1 MQSESAGTGSRP
13 DRLAAPARLGA
24 RPWAVLR
31 LGSMRPNAVTY
42 GVVAGLLA
50 VAVEIFLGVRPPAA
64 YGICMAC
71 HTRDVV
77 NWILN
82 HVAGTRWEVAPVSA
96 SVPLLTTFGVLI
108 GAFVAA
114 RRHHEYRPV
123 SLGHGARSLILGVL
137 VVNAAIIAVGC
148 PTRLLLLSAYG
159 EPLGLVG
166 VAGLVAGIVAGTLLL
181 KKGIVS

>member
-1 MQSESAGTGSRP
+1 MQSESVRGSA
-13 DRLAAPARLGA
+13 RLAR
-24 RPWAVLR
+24 LR
-31 LGSMRPNAVTY
+31 LGSLRPNAITY

-77 NWILN
+77 NWIAN
-82 HVAGTRWEVAPVSA
+82 HVAGTRWEIAPVSA
-96 SVPLLTTFGVLI
+96 TVPLLTTVGVLI

-114 RRHHEYRPV
+114 RRNHEYRPV
-123 SLGHGARSLILGVL
+123 ALGHGVRSLVLGTL

-166 VAGLVAGIVAGTLLL
+166 VAGLVVGIVTGTLLL
-181 KKGIVS
+181 KKGLVS